1 MNFKS
6 NIPIYLQIID
16 EIKKN
21 IITGALPLGSK
32 LPSSRELALQYQ
44 INPNT
49 AARVYN
55 EMESIGLSYTRRGI
69 GTFVTEDSG
78 IIEKL
83 KEEQVNQILSV
94 LDEQLTGL
102 GFTPNEIIRLLQNYY
117 SETAASKNEH

>member
-16 EIKKN
+16 EIKTN
-21 IITGALPLGSK
+21 IITSALPLGSK

-102 GFTPNEIIRLLQNYY
+102 GFTPDEIIRLLQNYY

>member
-21 IITGALPLGSK
+21 INTGALPLGSK

>member
-16 EIKKN
+16 EIKTN
-21 IITGALPLGSK
+21 IITDALPLGSK

-102 GFTPNEIIRLLQNYY
+102 GFTPDEIIRLLQNYY

>member
-16 EIKKN
+16 EIKTN
-21 IITGALPLGSK
+21 IMTGALPLGSK

-102 GFTPNEIIRLLQNYY
+102 GFTPDEIIRLLQNYY